1 MTSRVLVGVGVA
13 VVGIAAVSAQNQ
25 PAAPSNLQAPQNPK
39 YADVIATC
47 KTPPPARG
55 GGPPAAGRAGA
66 EGGRRGTGRAAAG
79 QARGGA
85 PPAAGQARGAAPPA
99 QAEYSVTGIPG
110 VIAAGQRW
118 AAVWQTTGNNAD
130 GIIAADG
137 GGLLIAQNDNG
148 LVLTLDAK
156 GQVSPAYRD
165 TNTGGAL
172 ARSSTGA
179 LFVASRGLNNA
190 VLQLAPQ
197 RRVHANRYNGDP
209 LDCLGGVVND
219 VTADGRGG
227 VYFTMGGLFYAD
239 PKGQV
244 TAYGDNL
251 RTNGVILS
259 PDEQTL
265 YVTNGQSIAA
275 FDVRA
280 DGSLTNQREF
290 GRLPAGGG
298 DGMAVDA
305 DGRLY
310 VTAGGGGGGA
320 GAPQGVHVFASDG
333 THLGHIP
340 APRSLITVAF
350 AGPEKKTMYAV
361 ANDRVRVDVYSIAT
375 IAQGY
380 NGRAK

>member
-1 MTSRVLVGVGVA
+1 MKSSLLFGVGFA
-13 VVGIAAVSAQNQ
+13 VVGAAAVLAQGQ
-25 PAAPSNLQAPQNPK
+25 PPTPSNLQASQDPR
-39 YADVIATC
+39 YADVIAKC

-55 GGPPAAGRAGA
+55 GGPAAAGRAG
-66 EGGRRGTGRAAAG
+66 GGAARGATGPAGAG
-79 QARGGA
+79 QG
-85 PPAAGQARGAAPPA
+85 RGAAPATPA
-99 QAEYSVTGIPG
+99 DYTVTEIPG

-118 AAVWQTTGNNAD
+118 TTVWQTTGNNAD
-130 GIIAADG
+130 GILAAED

-148 LVLTLDAK
+148 VVVKLDAK
-156 GQVSPAYRD
+156 GQVSTVHRD

-172 ARSSTGA
+172 SISSKGA
-179 LFVASRGLNNA
+179 LFVVSRGVNTA

-209 LDCLGGVVND
+209 LECLGGVIND
-219 VTADGRGG
+219 AAADGRGG

-239 PKGQV
+239 PKGVV
-244 TAYGDNL
+244 TAYGKDL

-265 YVTNGQSIAA
+265 YVTNVQSIAA

-290 GRLPAGGG
+290 ATLPAGGG

-320 GAPQGVHVFASDG
+320 GAPQGVHVFAADG
-333 THLGHIP
+333 KHLGHIP

-350 AGPEKKTMYAV
+350 SGPEKKTMYAV
-361 ANDRVRVDVYSIAT
+361 ANDRVRVDVYSIPT

-380 NGRAK
+380 KGRAK